1 MALLLSVAVLA
12 AILITVTP
20 ALLDASLSLPL
31 VAKLALVVLLL
42 APIGFLMG
50 MPFPSGLARLE
61 RQYSQAVCWAWAV
74 NAAASML
81 GAVGAIFLAIHVG
94 LAQTVLLGGLCY
106 LGALTAVLL
115 TSTAGARQA
124 RTVLSPASLGVAK

>member
-50 MPFPSGLARLE
+50 MPFPSGLVRLE

-74 NAAASML
+74 NAAASVL
-81 GAVGAIFLAIHVG
+81 GSVGAIFLAIHVG

-115 TSTAGARQA
+115 TATSEAREA
-124 RTVLSPASLGVAK
+124 KTVLSAAPLGVAK

>member
-1 MALLLSVAVLA
+1 
-12 AILITVTP
+12 
-20 ALLDASLSLPL
+20 
-31 VAKLALVVLLL
+31 
-42 APIGFLMG
+42 MG

-74 NAAASML
+74 NAAAGVL
-81 GAVGAIFLAIHVG
+81 GSVGAIFLAIHVG

-115 TSTAGARQA
+115 TATSEAREA
-124 RTVLSPASLGVAK
+124 KTVLSPAPLGVAK